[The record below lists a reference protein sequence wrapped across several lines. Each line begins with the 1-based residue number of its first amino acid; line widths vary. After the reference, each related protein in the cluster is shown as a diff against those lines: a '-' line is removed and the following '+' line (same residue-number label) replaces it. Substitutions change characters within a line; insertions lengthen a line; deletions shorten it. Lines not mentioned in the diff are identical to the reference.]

1 MHKQTWVLSSQ
12 KWFDFNIEL
21 GESSPKNLA
30 KNDIFADISDKEK
43 DAAKPRVIVLLDSE
57 KAMYEPLVKLI
68 LYVMWIL
75 SQVLKLIKGVKLTW

>member
-30 KNDIFADISDKEK
+30 KNDFIADISDKEK
-43 DAAKPRVIVLLDSE
+43 DAAKKPTEFVLFEAE
-57 KAMYEPLVKLI
+57 KAM
-68 LYVMWIL
+68 
-75 SQVLKLIKGVKLTW
+75 